1 MVRIARII
9 FILVC
14 CSISFA
20 RADRPLNARTQGAI
34 IDSISAALDEVYIFP
49 DVAEK
54 MKTYI
59 RTQYEDNAYRDISST
74 AAFADRLTEDLRS
87 VSNDAHLKVEFHPD
101 EYFAADESGSMT
113 DEQMQEWNDEQAHEN
128 FGFTKVERLPGNIG
142 YVQMRGFYEVDRAG
156 PTAIAAM
163 NFLAHCDAIIF
174 DLRLTLGGWP
184 SMIQLLASYFFD
196 QPVQLS
202 SFYIRTADKE
212 VQFWT
217 QLHISGPRM
226 ADAKL
231 YILTSRQTP
240 SAAEA
245 FAYDLK
251 HLGRATIIGET
262 TSGAAHP
269 AQEHPF
275 PYLNIAVSI
284 PYGRPISP
292 ITGTNWEG
300 TGVEPHMRVPAEDA
314 LDVAH
319 LEALKALLHEEDNE
333 KNKASLEWA
342 IQGIEARLNPV
353 LLTAEEMQPYVG
365 TYGVRSIFIKD
376 GELYYQRAGRQEY
389 LLVPMGNDLFRL
401 EGMEVLRIKFTRDKA
416 NTISEMTTLTEDG
429 PVGKYKRE

>member
-1 MVRIARII
+1 
-9 FILVC
+9 
-14 CSISFA
+14 
-20 RADRPLNARTQGAI
+20 
-34 IDSISAALDEVYIFP
+34 
-49 DVAEK
+49 
-54 MKTYI
+54 
-59 RTQYEDNAYRDISST
+59 
-74 AAFADRLTEDLRS
+74 
-87 VSNDAHLKVEFHPD
+87 
-101 EYFAADESGSMT
+101 
-113 DEQMQEWNDEQAHEN
+113 
-128 FGFTKVERLPGNIG
+128 
-142 YVQMRGFYEVDRAG
+142 VQ
-156 PTAIAAM
+156 
-163 NFLAHCDAIIF
+163 
-174 DLRLTLGGWP
+174 
-184 SMIQLLASYFFD
+184 
-196 QPVQLS
+196 
-202 SFYIRTADKE
+202 
-212 VQFWT
+212 
-217 QLHISGPRM
+217 
-226 ADAKL
+226 L

-269 AQEHPF
+269 AEEHPF
-275 PYLNIAVSI
+275 PKLNIVVSI

-300 TGVEPHMRVPAEDA
+300 TGVEPHIQVPAEAA

-353 LLTAEEMQPYVG
+353 MLTPEEMEAYVG
-365 TYGVRSIFIKD
+365 IYGVRSIFIKD

-389 LLVPMGNDLFRL
+389 QMFPMGNDLFRL
-401 EGMEVLRIKFTRDKA
+401 EGMDVLRIQFRRDKT